1 MITAAK
7 SLMTARCSTISDL
20 ARGIAHG
27 YRSGL
32 EEKIS
37 KQIADA
43 GHPVSYE
50 EDKIRYTWPSRESSY
65 CPDFKITGKD
75 GKIIYIET
83 KGRFLVDDRQKHL
96 LIREQRPDLDIRFV
110 FSNQNA
116 RLYKNSPTTLG
127 MWCEKHGF
135 LYANKTIPE
144 EWLTEWSNDNEPN

>member
-1 MITAAK
+1 MSLTA
-7 SLMTARCSTISDL
+7 ARCSTISNL

-37 KQIADA
+37 KQIEAA
-43 GHPVSYE
+43 GIPVSYE

-65 CPDFKITGKD
+65 TPDFRIPGKN
-75 GKIIYIET
+75 GTFIYIET
-83 KGRFLVDDRQKHL
+83 KGRWLVDDRQKHL

-116 RLYKNSPTTLG
+116 RLYKSSPTTYA
-127 MWCEKHGF
+127 MWCDKFGF
-135 LYANKTIPE
+135 KYANRTIPE
-144 EWLTEWSNDNEPN
+144 EWLNEWKEKHDTD

>member
-1 MITAAK
+1 MITVSHQATVK
-7 SLMTARCSTISDL
+7 RCSTISDL

-43 GHPVSYE
+43 GIPVSYE

-65 CPDFKITGKD
+65 CPDFRIPGKD
-75 GKIIYIET
+75 GTWIYIET

-96 LIREQRPDLDIRFV
+96 LIRQQRPDLDIRFV
-110 FSNQNA
+110 FSNMNS
-116 RLYKNSPTTLG
+116 RLYKNSPTTLA

-135 LYANKTIPE
+135 QYANKTIPE
-144 EWLTEWSNDNEPN
+144 EWLTEGKE